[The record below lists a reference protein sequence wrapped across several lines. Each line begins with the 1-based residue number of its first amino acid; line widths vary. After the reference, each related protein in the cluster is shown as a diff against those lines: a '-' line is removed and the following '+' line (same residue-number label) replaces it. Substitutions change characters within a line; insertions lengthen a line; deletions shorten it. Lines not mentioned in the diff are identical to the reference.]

1 MELNEIISTLQSKT
15 LQIEPSI
22 FAELS
27 KLKKGFV
34 ISGEEDRANEIWF
47 YETVARVHSE
57 FFRVYELLKDD
68 EYEKYSTAWC
78 QLERIE
84 NAIGC
89 IRENYPERLSEFSL
103 SHIESTIFNLQRI
116 FPYKFFFSRESV
128 IKKSECSICHK
139 ETAIRH
145 PCAHKTGRLYAGEL
159 CCAYITEAALLSVSI
174 VENPA
179 DKFGVLTI
187 KGKKYNYEIL
197 QQLMKNWDNP
207 LDEWSVEVLNVLKP
221 EYRDT
226 GRNTTCPCGSKKK
239 YKHCCFDTPNEKMEH
254 FQLTIRNKPFLRT
267 PMEVLR
273 TTIPANN
280 DIKTSDVV
288 T

>member
-57 FFRVYELLKDD
+57 FVRVYELLKDD

-84 NAIGC
+84 NEIGC
-89 IRENYPERLSEFSL
+89 IQRITRKGFLSLVFPILNPQFSICKESSHISSFLAVNRLLKNQNVLSAIKKHRYDILVRIKLVGSMMENYVV
-103 SHIESTIFNLQRI
+103 STLW
-116 FPYKFFFSRESV
+116 KLLLAVSV
-128 IKKSECSICHK
+128 
-139 ETAIRH
+139 
-145 PCAHKTGRLYAGEL
+145 
-159 CCAYITEAALLSVSI
+159 

-179 DKFGVLTI
+179 DKFGLLRI
-187 KGKKYNYEIL
+187 NGKRYDYTIL

-207 LDEWSVEVLNVLKP
+207 FDEWSV
-221 EYRDT
+221 
-226 GRNTTCPCGSKKK
+226 
-239 YKHCCFDTPNEKMEH
+239 
-254 FQLTIRNKPFLRT
+254 LR
-267 PMEVLR
+267 
-273 TTIPANN
+273 
-280 DIKTSDVV
+280 S
-288 T
+288 